1 MLLNTTI
8 ILSFTLA
15 ILRAA
20 PSHSF
25 ASWFMAACLTDLW
38 DPSEAMMGHHIVPF
52 DESPYKD
59 VVHLQVY
66 DPHTKEE
73 IPIESTTCKDCGPL
87 VSIEDGKKVIELR
100 KRSFEQLEDGSA
112 RYKFLIKFVV
122 DSTELNDL
130 QYVIDSKTI
139 ITSLRDEGDD
149 DAVDEDE
156 IIDEGK
162 ILVEAI
168 PRFPR
173 KNKNGCNARRAYGKI
188 EDPGLQFEV
197 IIPAPAL
204 HKLRHDGP
212 DIGIQ
217 MLGGWACGREAVKL
231 TEPLYFI
238 LSSKDGETA
247 STEKDNEL

>member
-1 MLLNTTI
+1 MLNTTI

-25 ASWFMAACLTDLW
+25 ASWFMTACLTDLW
-38 DPSEAMMGHHIVPF
+38 DPSEVMMGHHIVPF
-52 DESPYKD
+52 DESPHKD
-59 VVHLQVY
+59 AVHLQVY
-66 DPHTKEE
+66 DPDTKEE
-73 IPIESTTCKDCGPL
+73 IPIESASCKDCDPL
-87 VSIEDGKKVIELR
+87 VSIGDRKNVIELR

-139 ITSLRDEGDD
+139 ISSLHDEGDD

-173 KNKNGCNARRAYGKI
+173 KNGCNARRGYGKI

-204 HKLRHDGP
+204 DKLRHDGA

-217 MLGGWACGREAVKL
+217 MVGGWACGREAVKL

-238 LSSKDGETA
+238 LSSEHGETA
-247 STEKDNEL
+247 STQKDDEL

>member
-1 MLLNTTI
+1 
-8 ILSFTLA
+8 
-15 ILRAA
+15 
-20 PSHSF
+20 
-25 ASWFMAACLTDLW
+25 
-38 DPSEAMMGHHIVPF
+38 MGHHIVPF
-52 DESPYKD
+52 DESPHKD
-59 VVHLQVY
+59 VVNLQVY
-66 DPHTKEE
+66 DPDTKEE
-73 IPIESTTCKDCGPL
+73 IPIESSSCKDCGPL
-87 VSIEDGKKVIELR
+87 VSVGEGKKVIELR

-122 DSTELNDL
+122 DSIELNDL

-139 ITSLRDEGDD
+139 TILHDEGND
-149 DAVDEDE
+149 DAVDEQILLDDE

-168 PRFPR
+168 PRFPQ
-173 KNKNGCNARRAYGKI
+173 KNGCNARRGYGTI

-204 HKLRHDGP
+204 DKLRRDEA

-238 LSSKDGETA
+238 LSSKNGESA
-247 STEKDNEL
+247 STETDDEL